1 MKNFEA
7 YEDKIKGFKGKIALN
22 KSNELVS
29 CIGFRCS
36 DCKFSGR
43 GNGKYCL
50 QNMFEWLYK
59 EHQKPKI
66 KIPLAT
72 KVILENLK
80 DIWNWIAKDG
90 SGRVYVY
97 NTKPFKKV
105 SIWNNNDDG
114 CDGDSAN
121 VSNLLDEKLLDFIS
135 WNDKEPTN
143 IKELLENCEVIED
156 E

>member
-90 SGRVYVY
+90 SGIVYVY

>member
-7 YEDKIKGFKGKIALN
+7 YEDKIKGMKGKIALN

-66 KIPLAT
+66 KIPLA
-72 KVILENLK
+72 N
-80 DIWNWIAKDG
+80 
-90 SGRVYVY
+90 
-97 NTKPFKKV
+97 
-105 SIWNNNDDG
+105 
-114 CDGDSAN
+114 
-121 VSNLLDEKLLDFIS
+121 
-135 WNDKEPTN
+135 
-143 IKELLENCEVIED
+143 
-156 E
+156 